1 MKRILLIVFM
11 ILVLF
16 IAAGMAFLLNGQ
28 AAIKNMTINDV
39 NMNLIEDGIYS
50 GSFSGNRWSNEVEVT
65 VKNNK
70 IVEIRV
76 IKDQM
81 IKLPDVT
88 NSIFS
93 KIKEMQS
100 LKVDTISEASVTT
113 KAYLKAVENA
123 LTSR

>member
-16 IAAGMAFLLNGQ
+16 IAAGMTFLLNGQ